1 MIKTKMAALTLA
13 GLMAATS
20 GIALADS
27 SNSSSATPEAGV
39 NKNATKL
46 PGNNTAPAD
55 RNSSSTPGAH
65 TGTHESGV
73 TPQTD
78 TTHGSTTHGDT
89 HDKTSTDTG
98 SGKTSN

>member
-20 GIALADS
+20 GIAFAD
-27 SNSSSATPEAGV
+27 SNSSSATPDAGV

-46 PGNNTAPAD
+46 PGNNTAPSD
-55 RNSSSTPGAH
+55 RNASSTPGAQ
-65 TGTHESGV
+65 TGTQESGV
-73 TPQTD
+73 TPQTE
-78 TTHGSTTHGDT
+78 TSHGSAAHGDT

>member
-1 MIKTKMAALTLA
+1 MINSKLAALTLA
-13 GLMAATS
+13 GLMAAST
-20 GIALADS
+20 GLAF
-27 SNSSSATPEAGV
+27 AGSTAPAESI

-46 PGNNTAPAD
+46 PGNNTAPSD
-55 RNSSSTPGAH
+55 RNSSSTPGAQ
-65 TGTHESGV
+65 TGTKESGV

-78 TTHGSTTHGDT
+78 TTHGSTTHGDS

>member
-1 MIKTKMAALTLA
+1 MINSKLAALTLA
-13 GLMAATS
+13 GLMAAST
-20 GIALADS
+20 GLAFADS
-27 SNSSSATPEAGV
+27 TAPAESI

-46 PGNNTAPAD
+46 PGNNTAPSD
-55 RNSSSTPGAH
+55 RNSSSTPGAQ
-65 TGTHESGV
+65 TGTKESGV

-78 TTHGSTTHGDT
+78 TTHGSTTHGDS

>member
-20 GIALADS
+20 GIAFAADS
-27 SNSSSATPEAGV
+27 TSATPDAGV

-46 PGNNTAPAD
+46 PGNNTAPSD
-55 RNSSSTPGAH
+55 RNASSTPGAQ
-65 TGTHESGV
+65 TGTKESGV
-73 TPQTD
+73 TPGTD
-78 TTHGSTTHGDT
+78 TSHGSSSHGDT